1 MHIDIFPVQQVH
13 QQTFTMTVDSLI
25 IEIRPSAEGAQTFG
39 EMVVLVGEENE
50 YKEIVIL
57 EVEKNVDIYKP
68 SIDKYL
74 GEVNG
79 RFYFLLKEV
88 GT

>member
-1 MHIDIFPVQQVH
+1 MHIEILPVQQVH
-13 QQTFTMTVDSLI
+13 QQTFTLTVDSRI
-25 IEIRPSAEGAQTFG
+25 IEIRPSVEGAATFG
-39 EMVVLVGEENE
+39 EMVVLVGNE
-50 YKEIVIL
+50 DSYKEIIIL
-57 EVEKNVDIYKP
+57 EVEENVDIYEP
-68 SIDKYL
+68 SIDRYL